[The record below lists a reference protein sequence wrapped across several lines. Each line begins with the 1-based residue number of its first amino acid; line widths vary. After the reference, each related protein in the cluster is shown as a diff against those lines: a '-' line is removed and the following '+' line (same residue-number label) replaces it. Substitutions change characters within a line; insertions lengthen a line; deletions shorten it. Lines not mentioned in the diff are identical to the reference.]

1 MFNFN
6 LTSMASLEFDTV
18 KAEKDAALW
27 RYNMEKKLRIGLRF
41 VGFLLALFLLFWS
54 WFPMLIP
61 DTIEVAGDLRR
72 RFVSAFNK
80 PLFTFVVVNII
91 IVSVYAL
98 SSQKQNQNK
107 KTTNNPNIY
116 DEYVS
121 SSRSIPTSAAVASAG
136 DQSVVDKQIVLVEN
150 AVALSPLKQQP
161 TTVGAVTETK
171 ISLLPIPVKV
181 TKTKPN
187 VASAVVKQS
196 EYQRTRSMVPESRN
210 QRRRPKE
217 FRRSETDIMSKD
229 LVISGT
235 EPPRKSMDEMSSEEF
250 QSIIDSFI
258 AEKKKTLMQENT
270 AHYTRRKEKCMS
282 IVVQN

>member
-27 RYNMEKKLRIGLRF
+27 RYNIEKKLRIGLRF

-136 DQSVVDKQIVLVEN
+136 DQSVVDKQIVLIEN

>member
-1 MFNFN
+1 
-6 LTSMASLEFDTV
+6 MASLEFDTV

-136 DQSVVDKQIVLVEN
+136 DQSVVDKQIVLIEN

>member
-136 DQSVVDKQIVLVEN
+136 DQSVVDKQIVLIEN